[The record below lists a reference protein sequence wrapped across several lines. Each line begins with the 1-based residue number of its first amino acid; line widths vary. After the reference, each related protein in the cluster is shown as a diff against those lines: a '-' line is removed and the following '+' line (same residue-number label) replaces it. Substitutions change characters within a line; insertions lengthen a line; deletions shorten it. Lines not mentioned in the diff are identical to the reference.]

1 MLALYAMEPGTVYAK
16 YCNTWNNNTEL
27 LLIFSGNCITQVE
40 QLGQKHRY
48 PCRAKA
54 REKSIRTSQNCNPAN
69 YHRKEILGLATRVY
83 F

>member
-1 MLALYAMEPGTVYAK
+1 MEHGTVYAK

-40 QLGQKHRY
+40 QQLGQKHRC

-69 YHRKEILGLATRVY
+69 YHRKEISGLATTVY